1 MNNNKIKSNIDK
13 SFEIK
18 KTVILGVIIAIA
30 YISTMIT
37 QPIKVF
43 EFLSYDLKDAIIVI
57 TSFIFGPLS
66 GLVVSVAVCVLEFFT
81 ISQTGIIGMIMNIIS
96 TSFFV
101 VPASLVYKHKKSL
114 SSAVVGLVVGTVVM
128 TGAMLLWNYI
138 FTPLYMGIP
147 RNAVVTMLPTVFLP
161 FNLIKGAIN
170 STLALILYKPLV
182 TALRKAR
189 LIPQANG
196 SNSINKSKY
205 IAVLI
210 SSLVLLVTCIAVL
223 LAINGVI

>member
-1 MNNNKIKSNIDK
+1 MNNNKTKRNIDK

-57 TSFIFGPLS
+57 TAFIFGPLS
-66 GLVVSVAVCVLEFFT
+66 GLVVSIAVCVLEFFT
-81 ISQTGIIGMIMNIIS
+81 ISQTGIIGMVMNIIS

-101 VPASLVYKHKKSL
+101 IPASLVYKHKKSL
-114 SSAVVGLVVGTVVM
+114 SSAVIGLVIGTVIM

-147 RNAVVTMLPTVFLP
+147 RNAVVAMLPTVFLP

-189 LIPQANG
+189 LIPQPNG
-196 SNSINKSKY
+196 SNNINKNKY

-210 SSLVLLVTCIAVL
+210 SSLVLLVTCVAVL

>member
-1 MNNNKIKSNIDK
+1 MNTNKTYKSIDK

-30 YISTMIT
+30 YISTMLT

-57 TSFIFGPLS
+57 ISFIFGPMS
-66 GLVVSVAVCVLEFFT
+66 GLIVTIAVCVLEFFT
-81 ISQTGIIGMIMNIIS
+81 ISQTGIIGMIMNLIS

-101 VPASLVYKHKKSL
+101 VPAALVYKHKKKL
-114 SSAVVGLVVGTVVM
+114 SGAVTGLIVGTIVM
-128 TGAMLLWNYI
+128 TGAMILWNYI

-147 RNAVVTMLPTVFLP
+147 REAVVRMLPTVFLP

-170 STLALILYKPLV
+170 STVALILYKPLV
-182 TALRKAR
+182 TALRKTK
-189 LIPQANG
+189 LIPQ
-196 SNSINKSKY
+196 SNNNNMDKNKY
-205 IAVLI
+205 IAVLTCSLILLI
-210 SSLVLLVTCIAVL
+210 SCILVL
-223 LAINGVI
+223 LAINGII